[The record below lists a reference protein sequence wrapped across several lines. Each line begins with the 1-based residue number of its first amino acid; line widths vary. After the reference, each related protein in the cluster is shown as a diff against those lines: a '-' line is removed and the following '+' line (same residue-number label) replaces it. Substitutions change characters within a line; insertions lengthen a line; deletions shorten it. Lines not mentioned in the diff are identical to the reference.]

1 MLAPRRATA
10 DSRLAH
16 SSRAE
21 QQRWLALAPASARG
35 HARPLALAPSRP
47 SRDWACY
54 VLVRSPSVLVYRRE
68 GRGARVV
75 QRLSPPLS
83 AAGRPLF
90 SSR

>member
-21 QQRWLALAPASARG
+21 QQRWLALAPAPARG

-54 VLVRSPSVLVYRRE
+54 GLVRSPAVLVYRRE
-68 GRGARVV
+68 GRGRA
-75 QRLSPPLS
+75 
-83 AAGRPLF
+83 LF
-90 SSR
+90 SASLPPFFLSRLPRS